1 MVFQTVG
8 IPIATSVLEGYNG
21 TIFAY
26 GQTGTGKTYTMQGP
40 FFSVD
45 EYRIHND
52 FQNKKY
58 LGLIPRIIS
67 YIFAQIN
74 QEKEKFQEK
83 PPIEYLC
90 QASYCEIYNEQIFDL
105 LTDSTDSLNIHED
118 IKRGVFIDRLTTR
131 NINTAEEAYKILEI
145 GAWKRSTA
153 STRMNTQSSRS
164 HSVFTLTLQSKFE
177 KDGIT
182 QIQESKLNLVD
193 LAGSER
199 QKLTGTTGPR
209 LLEARNINKS
219 LSALGQVIQSLVDI
233 SNNKK
238 KVHVGYRNSKLTFL
252 LKDSLGGNSK
262 TFLIANISPSAFS
275 LAETLSTLRF
285 AQCAKQVTN
294 RAIVNQVI

>member
-105 LTDSTDSLNIHED
+105 LTDSTDSLNIHG
-118 IKRGVFIDRLTTR
+118 IYI
-131 NINTAEEAYKILEI
+131 NININFKYSLLKIFKYKTN
-145 GAWKRSTA
+145 K
-153 STRMNTQSSRS
+153 
-164 HSVFTLTLQSKFE
+164 
-177 KDGIT
+177 
-182 QIQESKLNLVD
+182 QESY
-193 LAGSER
+193 
-199 QKLTGTTGPR
+199 
-209 LLEARNINKS
+209 
-219 LSALGQVIQSLVDI
+219 
-233 SNNKK
+233 KK
-238 KVHVGYRNSKLTFL
+238 
-252 LKDSLGGNSK
+252 
-262 TFLIANISPSAFS
+262 
-275 LAETLSTLRF
+275 
-285 AQCAKQVTN
+285 
-294 RAIVNQVI
+294 